1 MTNPE
6 PNVNK
11 SFKRRLFLP
20 LLILSF
26 FAINTFAIVVNTLL
40 VNIAGSFN
48 VSIGAA
54 SQLLSIGL
62 FAGLIMGIAMSVL
75 VIKYKHK
82 SLYVLGFA
90 FFTGGILGSFFAP
103 NFASMLIFQ
112 AIMAIGGAMV
122 GILVFTLIGD
132 LLPFKKRG
140 GAIGLT
146 KAALFAAHILVPQ
159 ISSGIANIGSWRPV
173 LLWFILPVS
182 LTCLILSLLVLPSK
196 PNTQGLTIKPQYRE
210 ALKQIF
216 LNKSAIAC
224 IAGSALLAIIALV
237 PAYAVSFY
245 RIAFHESLSTAALF
259 SSIAAVGGVV
269 GAAVAG
275 RMVNRFGRKPLT
287 LVTAFVCGVLA
298 AVFSFVPNV
307 WISVALWTLC
317 TVAVGMND
325 TALTGLSLEQVP
337 GFRGSMMSVQ
347 GMFRNIGLI
356 LGIVISGILLDIY
369 LNNFH
374 LLMVIYGTCGM
385 AAAPILLLSK
395 DLCKTEPIQ

>member
-112 AIMAIGGAMV
+112 VVMVIGGAMV

-307 WISVALWTLC
+307 WMSVALWTLC
-317 TVAVGMND
+317 TVSVGMND

-385 AAAPILLLSK
+385 AAAPILLLAK

>member
-132 LLPFKKRG
+132 LLPFKKKRRG
-140 GAIGLT
+140 
-146 KAALFAAHILVPQ
+146 
-159 ISSGIANIGSWRPV
+159 NW
-173 LLWFILPVS
+173 
-182 LTCLILSLLVLPSK
+182 
-196 PNTQGLTIKPQYRE
+196 
-210 ALKQIF
+210 
-216 LNKSAIAC
+216 LN
-224 IAGSALLAIIALV
+224 
-237 PAYAVSFY
+237 
-245 RIAFHESLSTAALF
+245 E
-259 SSIAAVGGVV
+259 GG
-269 GAAVAG
+269 
-275 RMVNRFGRKPLT
+275 
-287 LVTAFVCGVLA
+287 FVCSA
-298 AVFSFVPNV
+298 HP
-307 WISVALWTLC
+307 C
-317 TVAVGMND
+317 T
-325 TALTGLSLEQVP
+325 T
-337 GFRGSMMSVQ
+337 
-347 GMFRNIGLI
+347 NI
-356 LGIVISGILLDIY
+356 
-369 LNNFH
+369 
-374 LLMVIYGTCGM
+374 
-385 AAAPILLLSK
+385 
-395 DLCKTEPIQ
+395 